1 MTPPISSPVPRTWR
15 SCSAASTAKRCRMLA
30 DITRLELRL
39 RRRSAI
45 GYAAGMALYTLA
57 VVALYP
63 PFKSSASLD
72 SLSGSTAAALF
83 GVTGPLTS
91 PGGWLNGNIYGNFFP
106 LIMLLL
112 TIGYGA
118 AALAGQDEDG
128 MLALLTALPIRR
140 RTVLFQK
147 TAAMALQALVLAAAV
162 TVCVLVG
169 RGFQLTISAGD
180 AIGISVA
187 LVLMGLDFGLITM
200 AAGAA
205 TGRRGTALGIG
216 ASLAAVSYLLSSLA
230 STISRIRPARCLS
243 LFYWSVGNDQISKGL
258 SIGDFIVLF
267 VVGLCALLVA

>member
-1 MTPPISSPVPRTWR
+1 
-15 SCSAASTAKRCRMLA
+15 MLTNV
-30 DITRLELRL
+30 TRLDLRL

-45 GYAAGMALYTLA
+45 GYAAGMALYTLV

-63 PFKSSASLD
+63 SFKDSTSLN

-128 MLALLTALPIRR
+128 TLALITALPIRR
-140 RTVLFQK
+140 RAILFQK
-147 TAAMALQALVLAAAV
+147 AGAMALQALFLAAAV
-162 TVCVLVG
+162 TICVVVG
-169 RGFQLTISAGD
+169 RGFQLTISPAN
-180 AIGISVA
+180 AIAISVA

-200 AAGAA
+200 AVGAA

-216 ASLAAVSYLLSSLA
+216 AGLAAASYLLSSLA
-230 STISRIRPARCLS
+230 STISWLRPGRYLS
-243 LFYWSVGNDQISKGL
+243 LFYWSAGNDQISKGVSL
-258 SIGDFIVLF
+258 GDFIALI
-267 VVGLCALLVA
+267 VVALCALAAAIATFRRADLN